1 MNALVDLLL
10 PSECGGC
17 ERPGVRWCEVCA
29 AELSDHPIGLTPRVD
44 PGVPAWAL
52 GRYTGPRRNAI
63 LALKERGRRDLVV
76 PLGTALATALG
87 RLGTW
92 GVLDT
97 SAPLVIVPAPSR
109 AKAARRRGGDPV
121 ARAATFAVG
130 RASVCSALSMAR
142 GTRDSVGLSA
152 AERRSNLGGRVRL
165 TARGRN
171 LSGVLA
177 DRPAA
182 TVVFVDD
189 VMTTGATATESV
201 AVLRRAGID
210 VSAALV
216 IAGVG

>member
-1 MNALVDLLL
+1 MKALVDLLL
-10 PSECGGC
+10 PTECGGC
-17 ERPGVRWCEVCA
+17 ERPGMRWCEACA
-29 AELSDHPIGLTPRVD
+29 VEISDHPIRLTPRVD

-52 GRYTGPRRNAI
+52 GRYTGPRRHAI
-63 LALKERGRRDLVV
+63 LAMKERGRRDLAV
-76 PLGTALATALG
+76 PLGAALATALG

-97 SAPLVIVPAPSR
+97 SAPLVLVPAPSR
-109 AKAARRRGGDPV
+109 AKAARTRGGDPV
-121 ARAATFAVG
+121 ARAAMFAVN
-130 RASVCSALSMAR
+130 RASVCGALSMAR

-152 AERRSNLGGRVRL
+152 TERRSNVGGRVRL
-165 TARGRN
+165 TARGRD

-177 DRPAA
+177 GRRDA

-189 VMTTGATATESV
+189 VMTTGATATESI

-210 VSAALV
+210 VSAAVV